1 MEISWMTIIWLL
13 PIAAFCG
20 WLYGR
25 HGSSSRNPSSQSRFH
40 PEYFKGLNYVL
51 NEQPDKAIEVFV
63 KMLEVDSETVET
75 HLALGN
81 LFRCRGEVDRAIRIH
96 QNLIAR
102 PNLSQ
107 EQRALALLELGM
119 DYMKSGLLDRAENL
133 FSELV
138 ETGLYSVSAFTELLD
153 IYQQEKD
160 WENAIKAARRLASS
174 SSRPMNK
181 NIAQFYCEQASELR
195 RQGQIGSAREL
206 LGKAVNIDENCVRAS
221 LIEADILK
229 NENKFKQ
236 AIRIYRRVEKQDA
249 EYIPEAVSLM
259 RECYRELGKLSE
271 FKSYLH
277 EIVEKHGG
285 ITPMIMLTEIIAEQ
299 DGEEEAMS
307 YITTELK
314 KKTAVR
320 GVDRFIEY
328 AFILAQSKLA
338 QGKKAKYDLI
348 TIKELTGKLL
358 EDMTIYK
365 CGHCGFDAKSLHW
378 QCPSCKN
385 WNTVKPIHGLEGE

>member
-13 PIAAFCG
+13 PVAAFSG

-25 HGSSSRNPSSQSRFH
+25 HGKTSSDASYTDRLH

-63 KMLEVDSETVET
+63 KMLEVDSETIET

-81 LFRCRGEVDRAIRIH
+81 LFRRRGEVDRAIRIH

-102 PNLSQ
+102 PHLNR

-119 DYMKSGLLDRAENL
+119 DYMKSGLLDRAESL
-133 FSELV
+133 FNELV

-160 WENAIKAARRLASS
+160 WENAIKTAFRLELS
-174 SSRPMNK
+174 SSRSLNYM
-181 NIAQFYCEQASELR
+181 IAQFYCEQANELR
-195 RQGQIGSAREL
+195 VIGEDKSARDL
-206 LGKAVNIDENCVRAS
+206 LKKAVKIDENCVRAS

-229 NENKFKQ
+229 QEGKLKQ
-236 AIRIYRRVEKQDA
+236 AIRIFKRVEKQDA

-259 RECYRELGKLSE
+259 LECYKGLERLDE
-271 FKSYLH
+271 FRNYLRTM
-277 EIVEKHGG
+277 VEKHGG
-285 ITPMIMLTEIIAEQ
+285 ITPMIMLTELIAEQ
-299 DGEEEAMS
+299 DGEEEAMKF
-307 YITTELK
+307 ITTELK
-314 KKTAVR
+314 KRPTVR
-320 GVDRFIEY
+320 GVDRLVEY
-328 AFILAQSKLA
+328 ALIPA
-338 QGKKAKYDLI
+338 QGKAKDDLM
-348 TIKELTGKLL
+348 TIKDLTGKLL
-358 EDMTIYK
+358 EDRTIYK
-365 CGHCGFDAKSLHW
+365 CNHCGFDAKALHW

-385 WNTVKPIHGLEGE
+385 WNTVKPVHGVEGE

>member
-13 PIAAFCG
+13 PVAGFGG

-25 HGSSSRNPSSQSRFH
+25 HGSTSAANSNQGRLH

-81 LFRCRGEVDRAIRIH
+81 LFRRRGEVDRAIRIH

-102 PNLSQ
+102 PNLNQ

-119 DYMKSGLLDRAENL
+119 DYMKSGLLDRAESL
-133 FSELV
+133 FNELV
-138 ETGLYSVSAFTELLD
+138 ETGLYTISAFTELLD

-160 WENAIKAARRLASS
+160 WKNAIKTARRLELS
-174 SSRPMNK
+174 SSRSLNK
-181 NIAQFYCEQASELR
+181 IIAQFYCEQASELR
-195 RQGQIGSAREL
+195 MQGQNRAAREL
-206 LGKAVNIDENCVRAS
+206 LKKAVNADQSCVRAS

-229 NENKFKQ
+229 KEGKCKQ
-236 AIRIYRRVEKQDA
+236 AIRVYKRVEKQDA

-259 RECYRELGKLSE
+259 LECYRELEKVGE

-277 EIVEKHGG
+277 VMVETHGG
-285 ITPMIMLTEIIAEQ
+285 ITPMIMLTELIAEQ
-299 DGEEEAMS
+299 DGEEEAMK
-307 YITTELK
+307 YITRELK
-314 KKTAVR
+314 KRPTVR
-320 GVDRFIEY
+320 GVDRLIEY
-328 AFILAQSKLA
+328 ALVPA
-338 QGKKAKYDLI
+338 QGKAKDDLM
-348 TIKELTGKLL
+348 TIKDLTGKLL
-358 EDMTIYK
+358 EDRSIYK
-365 CGHCGFDAKSLHW
+365 CNHCGFDAKSLHW

-385 WNTVKPIHGLEGE
+385 WNTVKPIHGVEGE